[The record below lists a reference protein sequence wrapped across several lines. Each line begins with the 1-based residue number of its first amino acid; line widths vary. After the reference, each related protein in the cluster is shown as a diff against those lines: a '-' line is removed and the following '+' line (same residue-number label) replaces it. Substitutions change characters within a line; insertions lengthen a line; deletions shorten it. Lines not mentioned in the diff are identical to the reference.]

1 MKLCLAV
8 IAGVRAVNPV
18 SKVLD
23 LLTSLQSKMVKE
35 GEVEEEQYGKF
46 VRLCQNNARQLQWE
60 LNDSADRLAQQKAT
74 IEKAASDI
82 ESDEAA
88 ISELSATI
96 QTAESD
102 IAKAEKL
109 RAKQHSDYSARD
121 ADFAE
126 TISTLSRAIEDAK
139 KASFAQFSSHAVSR
153 LSQAFEVLVQAG
165 SIDSSDRTRLQSLM
179 QSSEDAQDRVV
190 VQSHKGQ
197 DSVVDV
203 FADMLEKAEAQRG
216 KSTRKETEAAHSHT
230 TMVAALKEKVRNA
243 NDELSDAKHHK
254 AAAEETKAST
264 EGDLAVTSKDA
275 DSDKNELASLQTD
288 CMVKASDHQA
298 SVEERNEELKAM
310 EAAKKIIEES
320 MGAATNRAYSLLEV
334 QSKARSQDYI
344 DVIDELKALSRKHN
358 DFSLSLLTS
367 QISSTVKTASS
378 SGVDPFAKVKGL
390 IENMIVKLVDEGK
403 KEADAKAYC
412 DKEMKETAE
421 KKAEHEEDIE
431 SLSGKIKKRESS
443 VERLTADI
451 ATLEADLAH
460 IATMQKEM
468 DEDRAAERAEYEAV
482 ASDYKQGIDGVQMA
496 IKVLKD
502 YFGKSSFLQQQA
514 GKAGASVVIIG
525 KLEVAESDFTKLLA
539 EADADEKESQK
550 YYDDTTQ
557 ANQISKA
564 EKKTAIEFK
573 TKEQAETKSELEEL
587 TGDRDSE
594 QGELDAVLDY
604 SSKIKKQCVAKPEPY
619 EERKHRRESEMEGL
633 KNALDILE
641 GNAIGFL
648 QMSRP
653 RRS

>member
-298 SVEERNEELKAM
+298 SVEERNEELKAL
-310 EAAKKIIEES
+310 EAAKKIIEEKT
-320 MGAATNRAYSLLEV
+320 GGATNRAYSLLEV
-334 QSKARSQDYI
+334 QSKTQSQDYI
-344 DVIDELKALSRKHN
+344 DVIDELKALSRRNN

-390 IENMIVKLVDEGK
+390 IENMIVRLVDEGK

-412 DKEMKETAE
+412 DKEMKETEE

-468 DEDRAAERAEYEAV
+468 DENRAAERAEYEIQS
-482 ASDYKQGIDGVQMA
+482 SDYKQGIEGIQMA

-502 YFGKSSFLQQQA
+502 YYGKSSLLQHDPA
-514 GKAGASVVIIG
+514 EGESTGIIG
-525 KLEVAESDFTKLLA
+525 MLEVAESDFTKLLG
-539 EADADEKESQK
+539 EVEVDEKESAK
-550 YYDDTTQ
+550 YYEETTET
-557 ANQISKA
+557 NKITKA
-564 EKKTAIEFK
+564 EKKTAVEYK

-587 TGDRDSE
+587 SGDRESE
-594 QGELDAVLDY
+594 QSELDAVLDY
-604 SSKIKKQCVAKPEPY
+604 YSKIKKQCVAKPEPY